1 MKPETIASIRML
13 ASADPEVDAATIA
26 RIVAACE
33 KSTVKRELIS
43 TNEVV
48 KILGV
53 SRLTIWKYVKAKKIH
68 PIYYSNRLRK
78 FDKAEIIS
86 FANNGAGACL

>member
-13 ASADPEVDAATIA
+13 AAADPEVDNATIA

-33 KSTVKRELIS
+33 KSTVKRELI
-43 TNEVV
+43 TTDEVM

-53 SRLTIWKYVKAKKIH
+53 SRFTIWKWVKANKIH
-68 PIYYSNRLRK
+68 PIHYSERTRR

>member
-13 ASADPEVDAATIA
+13 ASADPEVDNATIA

-33 KSTVKRELIS
+33 KSTVKRELI
-43 TNEVV
+43 TTEEVM

-53 SRLTIWKYVKAKKIH
+53 SRFTIWRYVKEEKIH
-68 PIYYSNRLRK
+68 PIYYSERIRK

-86 FANNGAGACL
+86 FANNGAGVCV